1 MLSEQ
6 HHGGQQEQ
14 APYEWWQEGCQEKV
28 VDPSGEIGFDMKAL
42 AMFKVR
48 NIGKTL
54 VTRTQEIK
62 IASDGLRVM
71 FLK

>member
-1 MLSEQ
+1 MVVSKNKHLMN
-6 HHGGQQEQ
+6 GGK
-14 APYEWWQEGCQEKV
+14 KV
-28 VDPSGEIGFDMKAL
+28 ARKKWLILLGEIGFDMKAL